1 MRVISVYPNFANKGG
16 AQNVVLQLA
25 EKLNEAAEDRIVLTS
40 TPVEQIEPD
49 YRPCGTFLKLGWRS
63 VRNLASEETVFL
75 SHHRKC
81 TSLLLMY
88 KKLFFPRMHIVHVA
102 HNTFDNLRSFCL
114 YPQKVVAVSCAVKS
128 NLVDYFRLSESRVTV
143 IYNGLP
149 DERNRENVKPHPGEV
164 HVLLAGRICAVK
176 QQLEIVRQAKG
187 KLLPHVHLFFA
198 GVGADA
204 AALQELIKG
213 ETQFHYLGQIDMR
226 KSLNQ
231 FDYVCL
237 FSLKEGLPLSLIE
250 GCMFGKP
257 MVTNDL
263 PVMLEV
269 NVANETGFVFPDMLS
284 LIGGLNDLPTV
295 ESEEYV
301 RLSRNARARYE
312 LLFTE
317 DRMIAQY
324 RRLVE
329 AELAC

>member
-1 MRVISVYPNFANKGG
+1 MKVVSVYPNFANKGG

-25 EKLNEAAEDRIVLTS
+25 EKLNEAAENRIVLTS
-40 TPVEQIEPD
+40 TPVGSIEPD
-49 YRPCGTFLKLGWRS
+49 YRQRGTFLKLGWRS
-63 VRNLASEETVFL
+63 VRNLTSEDTVFL

-88 KKLFFPRMHIVHVA
+88 KKLFLPKMHVVHVA
-102 HNTFDNLRSFCL
+102 HNTFNNLRSFCL
-114 YPQKVVAVSCAVKS
+114 YPQRVVAVSHAVKS
-128 NLVDYFRLSESRVTV
+128 NLMDYFRLSEQRVTV

-149 DERNRENVKPHPGEV
+149 DYRNHANMGRHPGEV

-187 KLLPHVHLFFA
+187 KLSPHVHLFFA

-204 AALQELIKG
+204 VALQELIKG
-213 ETQFHYLGQIDMR
+213 EAQLHYLGQVDMQ

-231 FDYVCL
+231 FDYICL
-237 FSLKEGLPLSLIE
+237 FSQKEGLGLSLIE

-257 MVTNDL
+257 MITNNL
-263 PVMLEV
+263 PVMLEL
-269 NVANETGFVFPDMLS
+269 NVAGETGFVYSDIAS
-284 LIGGLNDLPTV
+284 LVRGLNTLPLV
-295 ESEEYV
+295 DSEAYK

-317 DRMIAQY
+317 DKMVAQY
-324 RRLVE
+324 KRLLE
-329 AELAC
+329 AEVAS